1 VLISNHQQEDNMT
14 NTEMNKR
21 LASIPLNTLCRAIQC
36 ISEGYGGQGTKIET
50 GLTLAQVNAVFEW
63 RERR

>member
-1 VLISNHQQEDNMT
+1 MT